1 MRQLLKPLKRSIPQL
16 ILVIIFLLV
25 EVYCNLTLPSY
36 TADIVNIGIQNTNLA
51 YIYDTGFMMMVMVVI
66 AVLAT
71 IVESY
76 YSSKVASVYARDL
89 RERIFRKV
97 LTFSNNE
104 LNHFSRSSLI
114 TRSTNDVS
122 QIQNVLGLILKTM
135 LYAPIL
141 GIGSIIKVYQLKT
154 DLSWIILVTFIAVIV
169 MLVVVIMSV
178 VPYFKQIQVIVD
190 KINRTSREILIG
202 MPVIKAF
209 VRQDYEEKRF
219 DKTNSDYLKTNLLVY
234 RRMLVL
240 LPMMNLLLNVMIVLI
255 LYFGSFSALHGT
267 LLTGDLI
274 AFIQY
279 STQIV
284 TSFVMIGG
292 FMINLPRIIVSARRV
307 DEVLESNV
315 TINDGSITEKPDNP
329 VIEFRNVSYKYPNAE
344 RETLRNINFTLNK
357 NKTTAIIGATGSG
370 KSTILSLIPRLQDVT
385 GGEILLNNTNIKEY
399 NLKTLRD
406 MISLAPQKALLFS
419 GTVKSNLLKGDEN
432 ATDSDMRSALDMAQ
446 IDFINSINDPV
457 EQNGSNYSGG
467 QKQRLSI
474 ARAIIG
480 KHDFYLFDD
489 CFSALDMN
497 TERKVKDEIKKLK
510 NNSSILIVSQRIST
524 IHDADEIIVLD
535 KGEILDTGTHSQLL
549 NRCDIYREI
558 VETQSN
564 NMEEA
569 L

>member
-255 LYFGSFSALHGT
+255 LYFGSFSALRGT

-292 FMINLPRIIVSARRV
+292 FMTNLPRIIVSARRV